1 MNPAAKLS
9 SALLV
14 AAVLTLACGAD
25 PAPTPTKV
33 SAPPS
38 EDGADAVAKDGA
50 EGKAGG
56 PRIAADEAV
65 HDFGG
70 IKATDTVEH
79 VFEIRNTGDADLKI
93 DRVQKT

>member
-1 MNPAAKLS
+1 MNPAAKPS

-33 SAPPS
+33 DAPPA
-38 EDGADAVAKDGA
+38 EKGPEAVAK
-50 EGKAGG
+50 EGPEVEAGG
-56 PRIAADEAV
+56 PRLAADEAV

-70 IKATDTVEH
+70 IKPTDTAEH
-79 VFEIRNTGDADLKI
+79 VFTIRNAGDADLKI